1 MSSTPDSL
9 RSPVVAFDIEVAGVE
24 WEQVDEATRHY
35 LMSREKKRGQ
45 ATDAESIQHRLAL
58 VRGMGR
64 VVSIA
69 MWNLDKDQGAV
80 LVQGSGCVWEDFD
93 PIPGVK
99 VWRGNEKE
107 MFYM

>member
-45 ATDAESIQHRLAL
+45 ATDSC
-58 VRGMGR
+58 
-64 VVSIA
+64 
-69 MWNLDKDQGAV
+69 AV
-80 LVQGSGCVWEDFD
+80 WDE
-93 PIPGVK
+93 
-99 VWRGNEKE
+99 W
-107 MFYM
+107 